1 MRPARAET
9 EFAAILAPMAQRGTA
24 DSLGSFVSEVDLPL
38 FRQKWKSSTARTNE
52 ERIHCHLAIIKDRP
66 LRLLRREDLQRL
78 LNEKA
83 CGGLSFSVINHLRW
97 DLRQIFGLAMA
108 EGFVDRNPT
117 EFLFTPRDARRIQK
131 R

>member
-1 MRPARAET
+1 MCPARAET
-9 EFAAILAPMAQRGTA
+9 ELAAILAPMDQRGTA

-52 ERIHCHLAIIKDRP
+52 ERIHCHLAIIKNRP

-83 CGGLSFSVINHLRW
+83 CGRSVVQRYQPSQVGLEA
-97 DLRQIFGLAMA
+97 DLRSGY
-108 EGFVDRNPT
+108 G
-117 EFLFTPRDARRIQK
+117 
-131 R
+131 